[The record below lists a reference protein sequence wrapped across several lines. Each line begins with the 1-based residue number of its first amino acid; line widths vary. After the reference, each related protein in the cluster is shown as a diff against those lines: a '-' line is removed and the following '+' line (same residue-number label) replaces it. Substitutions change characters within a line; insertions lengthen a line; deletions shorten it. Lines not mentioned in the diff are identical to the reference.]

1 MHLKF
6 ITVVC
11 IVIVSGQGGKHP
23 GSDGYF
29 GYLQSFALNP
39 LGCSGLVEFS
49 YKQNVSASKT
59 SMASDV

>member
-29 GYLQSFALNP
+29 GYLRSFALNP
-39 LGCSGLVEFS
+39 LGCSGLVE
-49 YKQNVSASKT
+49 QT
-59 SMASDV
+59 

>member
-29 GYLQSFALNP
+29 GYFRSFALNP
-39 LGCSGLVEFS
+39 LGCSGLVE
-49 YKQNVSASKT
+49 QT
-59 SMASDV
+59 